1 MRVDKYLKA
10 ARILKRRTVSR
21 QLAENQRIE
30 VNGRIVKPAKEV
42 YAGDI
47 ITVTSF
53 LVEGASFGTYIE
65 PITKEEK
72 ANLLV
77 NKCSNPN
84 FDIWKNICNCG
95 NLKLVP
101 WNINPLSL

>member
-47 ITVTSF
+47 ITIT
-53 LVEGASFGTYIE
+53 FGRRQMKVRVLSTEEQRRKRETEDMYEIIE
-65 PITKEEK
+65 KTVMQETGED
-72 ANLLV
+72 
-77 NKCSNPN
+77 S
-84 FDIWKNICNCG
+84 
-95 NLKLVP
+95 
-101 WNINPLSL
+101 